1 MGKLKYSTLKEIT
14 YTLLQ
19 LIPIGKVT
27 TYKLLSEIVGKSP
40 RLIGKF
46 LAENKEIIVI
56 PCHRVVKHSR
66 DIGGYSL
73 GIEFKKKLL
82 EIEGLKIYRVR
93 NKLIV
98 SKRNIID
105 LKEILELR

>member
-19 LIPIGKVT
+19 LVPIGKVT

-40 RLIGKF
+40 RLIGKV
-46 LAENKEIIVI
+46 LAENKEIIVT
-56 PCHRVVKHSR
+56 PCHRVIKHSG

-73 GIEFKKKLL
+73 GMEFKKKLL
-82 EIEGLKIYRVR
+82 EIEGLKICKIG
-93 NKLIV
+93 NKLVVSKKNIV
-98 SKRNIID
+98 S